1 MQRLSAFGSLAAVA
15 LFLASCT
22 PAPGLNVTL
31 SSTSQTLIRGE
42 STTLDV
48 TITRSGSITGDV
60 TLGVAGLP
68 AGVVAAFADD
78 TLNAGENTTT
88 LTIDVTPAAIDGSVT
103 LTVNAVAAGLADSAT
118 FDLEVTS
125 LTVDGQVVDLLG
137 NGLTGVQVAIQ
148 GTTDTSDADGNF
160 SIGGVA
166 VPYDLATFYAG
177 TQPVAHV
184 FVGMTAAD
192 PVVLP
197 YGALIATMLPTGT
210 IDGNLSA
217 PVPAGET
224 ARVCAAGLAI
234 EVIGCDTVVAGN
246 TAYSIN
252 ATWATGNSVSIR
264 LHALVGEYDAEG
276 RPVGYSAYGTAD
288 GSVADGGAATID
300 VALGGA
306 PSTTTLAAS
315 MNRPA
320 GLDPDQIAVGA
331 RLSDLATMPLFAFS
345 GAVDGFAA
353 VPVPTFG
360 GVSYGVYAVSRSPSG
375 VASSHGWKFGVSG
388 GTTTTIDL
396 PTPPS
401 VISPA
406 DGATGIGVGD
416 TLTIGGGST
425 GANTFL
431 ANPALSDLAIGITT
445 MGTSADLPDLSDFGV
460 SLPSSTVYTWSV
472 IVTPGLATVEEA
484 GAAWIGTYYDV
495 VLALQDGGGASP
507 TGSGSIMATESREF
521 TTP

>member
-1 MQRLSAFGSLAAVA
+1 MQRLSALGALAAVA

-31 SSTSQTLIRGE
+31 ASTSQTLIRGE

-48 TITRSGSITGDV
+48 TITRSGSISGNV

-68 AGVVAAFADD
+68 VGVVAAFADD
-78 TLNAGENTTT
+78 TLDAAENGTT
-88 LTIDVTPAAIDGSVT
+88 LTIDVTPAAVEGSVT
-103 LTVNAVAAGLADSAT
+103 LTANAVAAGLAGSAT
-118 FDLEVTS
+118 FDLEITS
-125 LTVDGQVVDLLG
+125 LTVDGQVLDLLG

-184 FVGMTAAD
+184 FVGMTDAD
-192 PVVLP
+192 PVLLP
-197 YGALIATMLPTGT
+197 YAALIATMPPTGT

-224 ARVCAAGLAI
+224 ARVCAAGLSL
-234 EVIGCDTVVAGN
+234 EVIGCDTVIAGA
-246 TAYSIN
+246 TAYSIS
-252 ATWATGNSVSIR
+252 ASWPAGSSASVR
-264 LHALVGEYDAEG
+264 LHALVGEYDADG
-276 RPVGYSAYGTAD
+276 LPVGYSAYGTAD
-288 GSVADGGAATID
+288 GSVANGGATTID
-300 VALGGA
+300 VTLGGA

-320 GLDPDQIAVGA
+320 GLDPDGITVGA
-331 RLSDLATMPLFAFS
+331 RLSDTATLPLFTFA
-345 GAVDGFAA
+345 GAVDGFSG
-353 VPVPTFG
+353 VPVPTLG
-360 GVSYGVYAVSRSPSG
+360 GVSYGVYAVARSATG
-375 VASSHGWKFGVSG
+375 ASSHGWEFGLGG

-396 PTPPS
+396 PIPPS
-401 VISPA
+401 LIGPA

-425 GANTFL
+425 GAYTFVL
-431 ANPALSDLAIGITT
+431 TPLLSELAIGITT
-445 MGTSADLPDLSDFGV
+445 MDSSASIPDLSGFGV
-460 SLPSSTVYTWSV
+460 ALPASTAYNWAV
-472 IVTPGLATVEEA
+472 IVTPGMATVEDA
-484 GAAWIGTYYDV
+484 GVAWIGTYYEV
-495 VLALQDGGGASP
+495 LLALESGGGGSP
-507 TGSGSIMATESREF
+507 TGSGSIMATESRGF
-521 TTP
+521 ATP